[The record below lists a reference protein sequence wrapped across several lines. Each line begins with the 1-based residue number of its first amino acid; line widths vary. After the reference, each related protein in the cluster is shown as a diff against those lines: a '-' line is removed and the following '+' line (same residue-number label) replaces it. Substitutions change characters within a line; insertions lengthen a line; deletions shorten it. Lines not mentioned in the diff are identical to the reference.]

1 MPLEPELAEL
11 MTQTITRRPSASIDS
26 YGARTYGAPSQ
37 HPCHIDGA
45 TTEVIGPDGN
55 TIIADGSLWMDYT
68 PDAATSDTITLPG
81 ENKPRKIVTVK
92 TVYDETG
99 PHHTKL
105 FYGSTV

>member
-1 MPLEPELAEL
+1 MAMEPEFLEL

-26 YGARTYGAPSQ
+26 YGARTYGPPSQ

-55 TIIADGSLWMDYT
+55 TITADGQLWMPHA

-81 ENKPRKIVTVK
+81 ETKPRKIITVK

-105 FYGSTV
+105 YYGGMI

>member
-1 MPLEPELAEL
+1 MEPEFLEL
-11 MTQTITRRPSASIDS
+11 MGQTITRKTSASIDKF
-26 YGARTYGAPSQ
+26 GQRTYGAPST

-55 TIIADGSLWMDYT
+55 TITADGQIWAPHI
-68 PDAATSDTITLPG
+68 PDARTTDIIILPG
-81 ENKPRKIVTVK
+81 ETKPRKLITVK

-105 FYGSTV
+105 FYGSVI